1 MSVDEIARH
10 YNNVQNKDLNERTA
24 SRIFFQ
30 RNFNNW
36 MKSMLIQEATSLC
49 MQNQSTGMF
58 VILDICCGKGG
69 DLLKWHKAE
78 VDEIVLVDIAAESV
92 KQCETR
98 YIEMRNRP
106 QNHAQFGAHFITM
119 DCTEENLFDKL
130 PRDTMLFDIVSCQF
144 ALHYAFRSEKALRQM
159 LYNISAGLRKGGYF
173 IGTLPDAERIV
184 HLLRKTTDGKFRN
197 DVLSIEYIDKT
208 SNWSTL
214 QPPLFGAK
222 IYFSLDEQVNCPEFL
237 AYFPLLE
244 EVCKDFDL
252 ELVSCKNFS
261 DAIQSYDKND
271 QRNLMTRMKAL
282 EEYPFEEDR
291 LNHMRETLSGA
302 RKFSSEYAH
311 VERKR
316 HEMASSGDRR
326 NNNGCLGT
334 LSKSEWEV
342 VAIYQTFIFRKI

>member
-10 YNNVQNKDLNERTA
+10 YNNVQNKDVNERTA

-36 MKSMLIQEATSLC
+36 MKSMLIQEATTLSL
-49 MQNQSTGMF
+49 QNRSSGDF

-78 VDEIVLVDIAAESV
+78 VDEIVFVDIAEESV

-98 YIEMRNRP
+98 YLELRNRP
-106 QNHAQFGAHFITM
+106 QNHAQ
-119 DCTEENLFDKL
+119 C
-130 PRDTMLFDIVSCQF
+130 
-144 ALHYAFRSEKALRQM
+144 
-159 LYNISAGLRKGGYF
+159 LRKGGYF

-197 DVLSIEYIDKT
+197 DVLSIEYIDK
-208 SNWSTL
+208 SVNWPTL

-244 EVCKDFDL
+244 
-252 ELVSCKNFS
+252 
-261 DAIQSYDKND
+261 
-271 QRNLMTRMKAL
+271 
-282 EEYPFEEDR
+282 
-291 LNHMRETLSGA
+291 
-302 RKFSSEYAH
+302 
-311 VERKR
+311 
-316 HEMASSGDRR
+316 
-326 NNNGCLGT
+326 
-334 LSKSEWEV
+334 
-342 VAIYQTFIFRKI
+342 